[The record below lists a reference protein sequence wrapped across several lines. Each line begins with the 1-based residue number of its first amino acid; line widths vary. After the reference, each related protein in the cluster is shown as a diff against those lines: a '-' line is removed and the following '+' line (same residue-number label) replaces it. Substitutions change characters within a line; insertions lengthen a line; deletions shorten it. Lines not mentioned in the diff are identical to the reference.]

1 MAVRETHVNGGHI
14 NKHRITLKFPISE
27 FQPTESSKNTTT
39 NDTNLINM

>member
-14 NKHRITLKFPISE
+14 NERRITLKFPISE
-27 FQPTESSKNTTT
+27 FQPTESNKNTTT